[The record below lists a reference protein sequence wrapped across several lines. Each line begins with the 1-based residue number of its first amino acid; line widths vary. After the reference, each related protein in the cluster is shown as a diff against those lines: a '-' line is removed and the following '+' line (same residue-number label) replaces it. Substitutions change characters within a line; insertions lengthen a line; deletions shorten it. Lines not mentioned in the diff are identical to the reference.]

1 MKKTT
6 SKNFSKK
13 LANYGALS
21 LAIAGLT
28 DVSGQIIYTDV
39 DPDFSGG
46 GLIDYSLDLDN
57 DGNADFNIDAGT
69 LSSGAY
75 NFVQIDNSSIVGN
88 QILGSQPLYTYPF
101 ALDNG
106 AIISSGQ
113 SSFYSQGTLNFAS
126 CYLGSGSSNWC
137 GTTDK
142 YLGLRFQISG
152 STHYGWA
159 KLDVSASG
167 DSFTVKEYAYN
178 ATADE
183 AIQAGQTLNVNQ
195 FAINKVRIV
204 SLNNSIELY
213 NLPENTNYNV
223 YDISG
228 KSILNG
234 SINDS
239 SYVIEANGFSQGVYI
254 VELEDTFTNS
264 VIRKKIVL

>member
-13 LANYGALS
+13 LVNYGALS

-39 DPDFSGG
+39 DPDFTGG
-46 GLIDYSLDLDN
+46 GAIDYNLDLDN
-57 DGNADFNIDAGT
+57 DGNPDFFIDA
-69 LSSGAY
+69 SSSSYGA
-75 NFVQIDNSSIVGN
+75 FVQIDNASNDGN
-88 QILGSQPLYTYPF
+88 EILGSIQSYAYPF
-101 ALDNG
+101 ALDDG

-113 SSFYSQGTLNFAS
+113 SSFLTGGTLNFFS
-126 CYLGSGSSNWC
+126 CYYGVGGSNWC
-137 GTTDK
+137 GATDK
-142 YLGLRFQISG
+142 YLGLRFQIAG

-159 KLDVSASG
+159 KLDLSASG

-183 AIQAGQTLNVNQ
+183 AIQAGQTLDVDQ

-204 SLNNSIELY
+204 GLNNSIGLY

-239 SYVIEANGFSQGVYI
+239 SYVIEAKGFSQGIYI

>member
-1 MKKTT
+1 MKKIT
-6 SKNFSKK
+6 SKNLSKK

-21 LAIAGLT
+21 LAIGGLT

-39 DPDFSGG
+39 DPDFTGG
-46 GLIDYSLDLDN
+46 VTINYGLDLDN
-57 DGNADFNIDAGT
+57 DGTVDFNILAGAT
-69 LSSGAY
+69 YSSG
-75 NFVQIDNSSIVGN
+75 NFVQISNASISSNS
-88 QILGSQPLYTYPF
+88 ILGSQPSFVYPF

-106 AIISSGQ
+106 AAISSAQ
-113 SSFYSQGTLNFAS
+113 TSFYSVGTLNYGS
-126 CYLGSGSSNWC
+126 CYGGVGGSNWC
-137 GTTDK
+137 GVTDK
-142 YLGLRFQISG
+142 YLGLRFQIAG
-152 STHYGWA
+152 NTHYGWA

-178 ATADE
+178 ATAGE
-183 AIQAGQTLNVNQ
+183 AIQAGQTLSVDQ
-195 FAINKVRIV
+195 FAITKVRIV
-204 SLNNSIELY
+204 GLDNSIGLY

-234 SINDS
+234 SINDH
-239 SYVIEANGFSQGVYI
+239 SYVIEAKGFSQGVYI

>member
-1 MKKTT
+1 MKKIT

-39 DPDFSGG
+39 DPDFTGG

-69 LSSGAY
+69 LNAGAY
-75 NFVQIDNSSIVGN
+75 NFVQINNASNSSN
-88 QILGSQPLYTYPF
+88 SILGSQPSYIYPF

-113 SSFYSQGTLNFAS
+113 STFYSGGTLNFAS
-126 CYLGSGSSNWC
+126 CYLGVGDSNWC
-137 GTTDK
+137 GATDK
-142 YLGLRFQISG
+142 YLGLRFQIAG

-159 KLDVSASG
+159 KLDVSESG

-178 ATADE
+178 ATAGE
-183 AIQAGQTLNVNQ
+183 AIEAGQTLSVDQ
-195 FAINKVRIV
+195 FALNNVRIV
-204 SLNNSIELY
+204 GLNNSIGLY

-234 SINDS
+234 SINNN
-239 SYVIEANGFSQGVYI
+239 SYIIEAKRLSQGVYI
-254 VELEDTFTNS
+254 VELEDVYTNS